1 MKKFRNSVVAASL
14 CCVMLFS
21 SCIGSFPL
29 FHKVL
34 AWNEGVDSR
43 KFVNELVFFALTI
56 VPVYELAFLF
66 DAVVMNSV
74 EFWTGSVSVQ
84 ENSRT
89 LKGENGDYLVERT
102 QDGYTITKGE
112 ESVKLMFD
120 GETNTWSY
128 MDGENRVEVIRFN
141 DNLTATLP
149 NGRTVPV
156 NAAGMMAA
164 RQSADYGYLNR

>member
-1 MKKFRNSVVAASL
+1 MAAAL

-34 AWNEGVDSR
+34 AWNQGVDSR

-56 VPVYELAFLF
+56 VPVYELTFLF
-66 DAVVMNSV
+66 DAIVMNSI

-84 ENSRT
+84 DNKRVV
-89 LKGENGDYLVERT
+89 KGENGDYLVERS
-102 QDGYTITKGE
+102 QDGYTITKEGE
-112 ESVKLMFD
+112 EPVKLLFD
-120 GETNTWSY
+120 EETDSWSY
-128 MDGENRVEVIRFN
+128 MDGDKRIEVIRFN

-156 NAAGMMAA
+156 NASGMMAA